1 MLLDIEKIYK
11 ISKKILKIEEELD
24 LYAEEFLISDR
35 ELDPDEVTHHQKLEA
50 KRDKLKEKLKNHL
63 LNR

>member
-11 ISKKILKIEEELD
+11 ISKKILDLEEELD
-24 LYAEEFLISDR
+24 HYDWEIFREK
-35 ELDPDEVTHHQKLEA
+35 ELDPDDEIRYQKLEA

>member
-1 MLLDIEKIYK
+1 MYK
-11 ISKKILKIEEELD
+11 EGEIGPD
-24 LYAEEFLISDR
+24 FLISDR
-35 ELDPDEVTHHQKLEA
+35 ELDPDEVTHYQKLEA